1 MAGVVQIILLP
12 GKAEDELPQNV
23 RGINV
28 VLRLVGVVGV
38 GGRQVLGVIS
48 REM

>member
-1 MAGVVQIILLP
+1 MAGVVHIILLP
-12 GKAEDELPQNV
+12 GKADELPQNV